1 MSWTDN
7 PTNNNSYCACD
18 FAEFRCSIIAAIP
31 SCSGYVINH
40 HFKTS
45 NDRRIIQ
52 PHSSLLSH
60 PKTKAAV
67 ARIFVRGL
75 DFPYPSLPFPTSSL
89 ALHLPFPLLTSF
101 PLSPTSLTLSLLP
114 SSLPQIHLGVW
125 SSAVRSTSW
134 VLAKF
139 HADLF

>member
-1 MSWTDN
+1 VSWTDN

-101 PLSPTSLTLSLLP
+101 PLSPHLPNPFPPSFLTPPNPLRGLE
-114 SSLPQIHLGVW
+114 QRCKIHQLGPGEV
-125 SSAVRSTSW
+125 SC
-134 VLAKF
+134 
-139 HADLF
+139 